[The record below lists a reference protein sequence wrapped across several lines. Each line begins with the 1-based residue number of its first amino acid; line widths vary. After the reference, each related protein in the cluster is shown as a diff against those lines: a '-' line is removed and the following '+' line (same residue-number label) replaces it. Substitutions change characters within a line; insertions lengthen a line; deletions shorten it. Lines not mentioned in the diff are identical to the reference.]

1 MSMRIITDR
10 IISIAL
16 NMLIN
21 MVIAVKKYY
30 LYRFIKFY
38 IFSLKKFINS
48 VKVKTATVTLY
59 FNDDA

>member
-30 LYRFIKFY
+30 LYHFIKFY

-48 VKVKTATVTLY
+48 VNVKTATVMLY